1 MRLILVFLFSV
12 VLATCISYILF
23 KQFKINLPPSI
34 IGLFLVMVW
43 ALLPDKWTKKITGED
58 YEQ

>member
-23 KQFKINLPPSI
+23 KYFKINLPPSI
-34 IGLFLVMVW
+34 VGLFLFMVW
-43 ALLPDKWTKKITGED
+43 AFLPDRWTKKITGED

>member
-23 KQFKINLPPSI
+23 KQFKINLPPSFV
-34 IGLFLVMVW
+34 GLFLYMIW
-43 ALLPDKWTKKITGED
+43 LFLPDKWKKKITGED